1 MFVAGGNRDILSGFK
16 PLLAHASTY
25 LSHDLPPTPLMLS
38 KLLPSLILRRDSMRL
53 PVTLALALGI
63 FCVHAAP
70 TPLGA
75 QGVNVLTA
83 KQEPT
88 EPKPKKAKPTLQE
101 RQAEVAKRLEELAAE
116 VEAAKQ
122 NEAEPPRSASREF
135 KTLMSVNTLLTE
147 SISEQVEVAKLQAER
162 QALREQ
168 LEELIQSGLDA
179 EFDTSF
185 RRLDEIR
192 KELQSDRRRLKRS
205 STEAERATAA
215 LDTAENELRKL
226 SSARRLAKEKFDDNT
241 EDELRQTLGEKL
253 AKARDEEEIA
263 VATLELRKLE
273 AANAKASNAIQE
285 LNVEL
290 LEETDKRLR
299 NVTKFGTEQLNEILQ
314 EIDRQ
319 EDKLQRRLTESENA
333 AQLRI
338 RDVEEQW
345 IRARRAA
352 ESTDGDKAAIEERV
366 KAFELKYR
374 ILRNV
379 PSILRPQIE
388 RFEENRKV
396 WRLRQRN
403 FLARPKGSLVNNW
416 TDGAKDA
423 LTQLK
428 REEGKELFEIDEFE
442 ERLSEVRKRLQQ
454 AEKRSLAAT
463 ELNRQVGSLRELLG
477 YHEENL
483 GSIRNSIWLQQSLLD
498 ELTSDSLATTASD
511 HLHSIWDGVQAV
523 WHYELTTFGEEGAE
537 KAVTVQKVVTALLV
551 LFAGLIFS
559 KALSRA
565 LGNQVLRRIDID
577 PSASAT
583 IQSLFYYVLLL
594 IFSLFALNVAK
605 VPLTAFTVLG
615 GAVALG
621 IGFGSQNIINN
632 FISGLILLA
641 ERPVKVGDLIQLDQA
656 NGEQLYGN
664 IEHIGARSTR
674 VRTGSNLE
682 IIVPNSSFLQNNV
695 VNFTLSS
702 DKVRTKVEVGV
713 VYGSP
718 TVSVTQ
724 LLRRAV
730 IETGR
735 VAKDPPPI
743 ILFKNFGDDSLVF
756 EVHFWLRM
764 RTMMD
769 QMQIESAVRFRID
782 QLFREAGI
790 VIAFPQRDVHLD
802 ATAPIPVQM
811 VEPTTESI

>member
-1 MFVAGGNRDILSGFK
+1 M
-16 PLLAHASTY
+16 LAHASTY
-25 LSHDLPPTPLMLS
+25 LSHDFPPTLLMLGN
-38 KLLPSLILRRDSMRL
+38 LPLPLNQRRACFRI
-53 PVTLALALGI
+53 ALAIALSI
-63 FCVHAAP
+63 LCVHTAP
-70 TPLGA
+70 NRLAA

-83 KQEPT
+83 QQEQAA
-88 EPKPKKAKPTLQE
+88 PKPEKAKPTPQE
-101 RQAEVAKRLEELAAE
+101 RQAEVEQRLDELTAE
-116 VEAAKQ
+116 IEAAKQ
-122 NEAEPPRSASREF
+122 SEEEPSRSTSREF
-135 KTLMSVNTLLTE
+135 KTLTTVSSLLTE
-147 SISEQVEVAKLQAER
+147 GISEQSEAAKLKAALNSLKER
-162 QALREQ
+162 RD
-168 LEELIQSGLDA
+168 ELIDSGLEPD
-179 EFDTSF
+179 FDTSF

-192 KELQSDRRRLKRS
+192 KEIRSERRRLKRS
-205 STEAERATAA
+205 AIEEERATSA
-215 LDTAENELRKL
+215 LDTAAAELRKF
-226 SSARRLAKEKFDDNT
+226 SSARRLAKEKFDDNA
-241 EDELRQTLGEKL
+241 EDKLRQTLGEKL
-253 AKARDEEEIA
+253 AAAKDEEEIA
-263 VATLELRKLE
+263 KATLELRKLE
-273 AANAKASNAIQE
+273 AANAKTSNTIQT
-285 LNVEL
+285 LKVEL
-290 LEETDKRLR
+290 LEETESRLK
-299 NVTKFGTEQLNEILQ
+299 TIAKFGPEELNEVLQ
-314 EIDRQ
+314 DIDRQ

-352 ESTDGDKAAIEERV
+352 ESTDGDKTAIEERV
-366 KAFELKYR
+366 QAFELRYR
-374 ILRNV
+374 TLRTV
-379 PSILRPQIE
+379 PSLLRPQIE
-388 RFEENRKV
+388 RLEQNRKV
-396 WRLRQRN
+396 WRLRQRT
-403 FLARPKGSLVNNW
+403 FLSRPEGSLVNNW
-416 TDGAKDA
+416 TDEAKDA
-423 LTQLK
+423 LTHLK

-442 ERLSEVRKRLQQ
+442 ERLGEVRKRLQQ
-454 AEKRSLAAT
+454 AEKRSLSAN
-463 ELNRQVGSLRELLG
+463 ELNRQVASLRELLG

-483 GSIRNSIWLQQSLLD
+483 GSIRNSIWLQESLLD
-498 ELTSDSLATTASD
+498 ELTSDSLATTARD
-511 HLHSIWDGVQAV
+511 HLHGIWDAVQAV
-523 WHYELTTFGEEGAE
+523 WNYELTTFGEEGAE

-743 ILFKNFGDDSLVF
+743 ILFKNFGDNSLVF

-790 VIAFPQRDVHLD
+790 VIAFPQRDIHLD

-811 VEPTTESI
+811 VQPTTDSGV